1 MLSHAIKQPLST
13 VLKLAFS
20 LKINKKS
27 KKISPLA
34 LAWESI
40 FMGTLKHGVF
50 SIGFHPLSRVQKFA
64 KKNPRGTLRKLIK
77 PFREACRTAHHVYMG
92 AVRARARA
100 RARAR

>member
-1 MLSHAIKQPLST
+1 
-13 VLKLAFS
+13 
-20 LKINKKS
+20 
-27 KKISPLA
+27 
-34 LAWESI
+34 
-40 FMGTLKHGVF
+40 MGTLKHGVF

-100 RARAR
+100 RALSTRTFWFSLMSLSKSERVAAIYVPIKMPSPMPKESLMH

>member
-1 MLSHAIKQPLST
+1 
-13 VLKLAFS
+13 
-20 LKINKKS
+20 
-27 KKISPLA
+27 
-34 LAWESI
+34 
-40 FMGTLKHGVF
+40 MGTLKHGVF

-100 RARAR
+100 RARAKYPDILVLDYVNLKERTRCCN